1 MKEKKNKGDLYS
13 GIVWIVSACSLI
25 TYGLLGLFSGRIP
38 GVEQVVFF
46 VSNASGTYIYI
57 AAFLSIFI
65 EGLYFL
71 GSFFPG
77 TTLITIIA
85 LLSQV
90 HGTMTL
96 ITTVSTIFLGWCV
109 AGALNIFFAKTY
121 RTQVL
126 KQVHT
131 DTYHIHDRLWTT
143 WFPAFRANYEVA
155 QVAAGGN
162 PMKVFLSSV
171 RVKFL
176 VSLVM
181 IAGALIAPFII
192 DIHNVS
198 NKEGFLSLA
207 GVASISF
214 TVGVIKIRSYL
225 QNRQQ

>member
-1 MKEKKNKGDLYS
+1 MEEKKNKGELYS
-13 GIVWIVSACSLI
+13 GIVWILSACSLV
-25 TYGLLGLFSGRIP
+25 TYGLLGLFSGRVP
-38 GVEQVVFF
+38 GVEQIVSFI
-46 VSNASGTYIYI
+46 SNASGTYIYI
-57 AAFLSIFI
+57 AAFLSILI

-77 TTLITIIA
+77 TTLIAIIA

-96 ITTVSTIFLGWCV
+96 VTTVATIFLGWCT

-126 KQVHT
+126 KQVHN
-131 DTYHIHDRLWTT
+131 DTYHVHDRLWAT

-176 VSLVM
+176 VSLAM

-192 DIHNVS
+192 DIHTVS
-198 NKEGFLSLA
+198 NEEGFLSLA
-207 GVASISF
+207 GIASISF
-214 TVGVIKIRSYL
+214 VVGVIKIRSYL
-225 QNRQQ
+225 QNKER